1 MKTKKSKKTA
11 SYVAYLR
18 GVTMMFNRTVG
29 RKILSGK
36 VPRVLEVKHKK
47 YRVTNNYNR

>member
-18 GVTMMFNRTVG
+18 GATIMFNRAVG
-29 RKILSGK
+29 RKVLSGK
-36 VPRVLEVKHKK
+36 VPTVLEVKHKK